1 MCNMLT
7 YVQIALATTDVQSI
21 LEVPVTDEINIEDQ
35 TCLTKPNTIVT
46 MTYTTRKTINRRKR
60 LSLNHVVPDWPMI
73 EE

>member
-1 MCNMLT
+1 MCDMLT
-7 YVQIALATTDVQSI
+7 YVRIALATTDVQSI
-21 LEVPVTDEINIEDQ
+21 LEVPVTDEINIADQ

-46 MTYTTRKTINRRKR
+46 MIYTTRKTINRRKR